1 MLLTVVDYGVGNLRS
16 IAKSIEKANSDN
28 NLNYTIKVSANANDV
43 RKSDKIVLP
52 GQGSFKACKNG
63 IKNIEGLQDELDES
77 VLIKKKPIYGICA
90 GMQLFAT
97 KGYEE
102 DLDAVINNALFPSE
116 SREMV
121 VVKDIELYS
130 MCEHHLL
137 PFIGKCHVAYIPNG
151 RVLGLSKVARIVDMF
166 ARRLQIQENLV
177 NQVAQTIEK
186 VTDAS
191 GVAVIIEA
199 KHMCMMM
206 RGVEKQNSSMKTS
219 AMLGSFRT
227 DQATRTEFLALLNNQ

>member
-102 DLDAVINNALFPSE
+102 ETTKGLNWIPGEVNKLDLGSSNLKIPHMGWNDLKIENNSKVFKDINNKNHAYFIHSYEFIPDDKNVISLTSNYG
-116 SREMV
+116 
-121 VVKDIELYS
+121 KD
-130 MCEHHLL
+130 
-137 PFIGKCHVAYIPNG
+137 FIAAVS
-151 RVLGLSKVARIVDMF
+151 LGNIFGSQFHPEKSQSTGIKILTNF
-166 ARRLQIQENLV
+166 LNL
-177 NQVAQTIEK
+177 
-186 VTDAS
+186 
-191 GVAVIIEA
+191 
-199 KHMCMMM
+199 
-206 RGVEKQNSSMKTS
+206 
-219 AMLGSFRT
+219 
-227 DQATRTEFLALLNNQ
+227 